1 MEWIIWHNSRD
12 RMRKRGLQ
20 IHIYIFSLFS
30 KSLVSTYSLT
40 EGHIKADNCELTE
53 VNAFHLFSAVSPDNK
68 HCGRRST
75 GCQKAGES
83 TLWVIG
89 QSDVM
94 PLCNLCYAFETNV
107 VALRF
112 QWWNTNVG
120 NMCMVAWCSGV
131 LGGKCKLPVYSRSGF
146 WTKLTPFICVCIYP
160 TLQFKYIENIAY
172 VI

>member
-89 QSDVM
+89 QSDAM
-94 PLCNLCYAFETNV
+94 PLCNLYYAFETNV

-112 QWWNTNVG
+112 QWWNNNVG
-120 NMCMVAWCSGV
+120 TCVWL
-131 LGGKCKLPVYSRSGF
+131 LGALGSLEANVNF
-146 WTKLTPFICVCIYP
+146 QFILVQDSEQNWPSLSVCAFIQLCNLS
-160 TLQFKYIENIAY
+160 T
-172 VI
+172 